1 MRKNGIV
8 IAVDGPSGAG
18 KSTITRMLAERLG
31 YIYLDTGAMYRAVA
45 LMAARQ
51 RVSPDDDRALD
62 DICATLELSFERT
75 NGCCKVITNGEDV
88 SEAIRAPEISM
99 LSSTISARKVVRDHM
114 QRLQRTMG
122 RDGGV
127 ILEGRDIGTAV
138 FPDAELKMFLTASP
152 EERGLR
158 RYKEL
163 KAKGQDVE
171 LDKTI
176 DAVIQRDRQDEGREH
191 APLKKA
197 DDALL
202 IDSTGKSIEGVLAEM
217 ESLVKNTLESQE

>member
-31 YIYLDTGAMYRAVA
+31 YVYLDTGAMYRSVA

-51 RVSPDDDRALD
+51 GVATDDDLSLD
-62 DICATLELSFERT
+62 RICAGLELSFQRT
-75 NGCCKVITNGEDV
+75 DGCCRVIANGEDV
-88 SEAIRAPEISM
+88 SEPIRAPEISM
-99 LSSTISARKVVRDHM
+99 LTSAISARKVVRDHM
-114 QRLQRTMG
+114 QRLQRVMG

-127 ILEGRDIGTAV
+127 IVEGRDIGTAV
-138 FPDAELKMFLTASP
+138 FPDAELKLFLTASA

-163 KAKGQDVE
+163 KAKGQDVDLE
-171 LDKTI
+171 RTI
-176 DAVIQRDRQDEGREH
+176 AEVVQRDRQDEGREH
-191 APLKKA
+191 APLRRA
-197 DDALL
+197 DDAVLV
-202 IDSTGKSIEGVLAEM
+202 DSTGMSIDGVLAEM
-217 ESLVKNTLESQE
+217 ERLVKERLGR

>member
-31 YIYLDTGAMYRAVA
+31 YIYLDTGAMYRTVA
-45 LMAARQ
+45 LMASRQ
-51 RVSPDDDRALD
+51 GVATGDDVSLDR
-62 DICATLELSFERT
+62 ICAGLDLSFQRD
-75 NGCCKVITNGEDV
+75 NGCCRVIANSEDV
-88 SEAIRAPEISM
+88 SEAIRSPEISM
-99 LSSTISARKVVRDHM
+99 LTSAISARKVVRDHM
-114 QRLQRTMG
+114 QRLQRDMG
-122 RDGGV
+122 HDGGV

-138 FPDAELKMFLTASP
+138 FPDAELKLFLTASA

-171 LDKTI
+171 LEQTI
-176 DAVIQRDRQDEGREH
+176 AEVIQRDRQDEGREH
-191 APLKKA
+191 APLRRA
-197 DDALL
+197 DDAVL
-202 IDSTGKSIEGVLAEM
+202 IDSTGKSIEEVLVEM
-217 ESLVKNTLESQE
+217 EGLVSRRLGQ